1 MSQKEKSNDIV
12 NFGHATAFNEWIHR
26 WDLMEI
32 SDPPRSFTWTNNPE
46 NPIIDKL
53 DIILVSVEW
62 ENKYPT
68 SQMRK
73 RAGVGRRARARAG
86 EREVGWWAGLRGG
99 VQLAVG
105 REGMKSGPG
114 PGKENKEKEN
124 GFNSNLKLIFQIYS
138 ILNRSKQNLPEL
150 RKFEINYG

>member
-1 MSQKEKSNDIV
+1 MSQKEKSNGIV

-32 SDPPRSFTWTNNPE
+32 SDPPRSFTWTNNQE
-46 NPIIDKL
+46 NPIMAKL

-73 RAGVGRRARARAG
+73 RAGLGGALVREQGRGRLAGGPACGVGCSWRW
-86 EREVGWWAGLRGG
+86 E
-99 VQLAVG
+99 G
-105 REGMKSGPG
+105 RV
-114 PGKENKEKEN
+114 
-124 GFNSNLKLIFQIYS
+124 
-138 ILNRSKQNLPEL
+138 
-150 RKFEINYG
+150 